1 MVSLRRLSILPAAAA
16 IALLGLAAAGA
27 EGSALPRGST
37 PAVSTVSTGAT
48 GATGA
53 SVPLTATVTA
63 CHTDAVAANR
73 YAIFTSVTNWLP
85 GTVTMEVKFQLEERT
100 SAGAQF
106 EPVAVPPSSPG
117 FDVWS
122 RSKPPQPGTFTSN
135 FTDNQEVTQ
144 LVAPASYRV
153 LVHARWI
160 DRHERVIH
168 VAQAL
173 STVCVQPLL
182 SADLQIA
189 RVARVAGGTA
199 TTENYDVEVRNVGAA
214 AAGPFA
220 VSLEIGTTAL
230 TPVTVAG
237 LAARATTVAQF
248 SGPRCTAG
256 DTLTAVADSAN
267 AVSEPPDA
275 ARTQSLTC
283 PIA

>member
-16 IALLGLAAAGA
+16 IALLGFATAGA
-27 EGSALPRGST
+27 HGSALPGGSM
-37 PAVSTVSTGAT
+37 ASAGATGAT
-48 GATGA
+48 GATG
-53 SVPLTATVTA
+53 PLTATVTA

-73 YAIFTSVTNWLP
+73 YAIFTAVTSWLP

-100 SAGAQF
+100 SAATPF
-106 EPVAVPPSSPG
+106 APVAVPPSSPG

-153 LVHARWI
+153 LVRARWI

-168 VAQAL
+168 VAETISA
-173 STVCVQPLL
+173 VCVQTLL
-182 SADLQIA
+182 SPDLQ
-189 RVARVAGGTA
+189 VARVVRARGGTA
-199 TTENYDVEVRNVGAA
+199 TSENYNVELRNVGAV
-214 AAGPFA
+214 AAGPFQI
-220 VSLEIGTTAL
+220 SLEIGTTAL
-230 TPVTVAG
+230 TPVMVAG
-237 LAARATTVAQF
+237 LAPRASVIAQF

-256 DTLTAVADSAN
+256 DTLTAVADSAS
-267 AVSEPPDA
+267 AISEPADA
-275 ARTQSLTC
+275 RRTQSLTC

>member
-16 IALLGLAAAGA
+16 IAVLGLAAAGA
-27 EGSALPRGST
+27 RGSALPDGA
-37 PAVSTVSTGAT
+37 PSTVSTA

-53 SVPLTATVTA
+53 SGPTVPLTATVTA

-73 YAIFTSVTNWLP
+73 YATFTSVTNWLP
-85 GTVTMEVKFQLEERT
+85 GTVTMEVRFQLEERT
-100 SAGAQF
+100 SVGAPFQ
-106 EPVAVPPSSPG
+106 PVAVPPSSPG

-144 LVAPASYRV
+144 LVAPAAYRV

-168 VAQAL
+168 VAEAV
-173 STVCVQPLL
+173 SAVCIQPLL
-182 SADLQIA
+182 APDLQIA
-189 RVARVAGGTA
+189 RVVRAAGGTA
-199 TTENYDVEVRNVGAA
+199 TTENYDVEVRNVGAV
-214 AAGPFA
+214 AAGPFQ

-230 TPVTVAG
+230 TPATVTG
-237 LAARATTVAQF
+237 LAARASTVAQF

-275 ARTQSLTC
+275 GRTQSLTC